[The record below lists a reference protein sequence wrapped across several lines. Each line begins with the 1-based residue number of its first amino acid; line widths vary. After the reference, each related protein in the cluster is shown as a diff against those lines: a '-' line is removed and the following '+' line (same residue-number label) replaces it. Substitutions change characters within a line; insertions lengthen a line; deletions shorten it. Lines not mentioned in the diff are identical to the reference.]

1 MIRYIKNLLT
11 RNRGLKLFSLLLAFV
26 LWLTLIPEEKIFSE
40 KTLVVPLETRNLSA
54 EFEIVEKPLNMIDV
68 TLRAPKGLLSRITS
82 ADIQA
87 VLNLEKATVNQ
98 EDYPLNPD
106 LVVVPPEAKVV
117 RVMPNKVRMKLELS
131 KEVLMEVA
139 PVFIGT
145 VKEGHKIDKVE
156 LIPSKVYVRGPESK
170 IKPKDRIRTSPI
182 DITGLDQ
189 SAEFE
194 ADLIL
199 PKPELRFTTAQ
210 TKAKVKVILA
220 QK

>member
-1 MIRYIKNLLT
+1 
-11 RNRGLKLFSLLLAFV
+11 V

-40 KTLVVPLETRNLSA
+40 KTLVVPLEMRNVSP
-54 EFEIVEKPLNMIDV
+54 EFEVVEKPQNLIDV
-68 TLRAPKGLLSRITS
+68 TLRAPKGLFNRITS
-82 ADIQA
+82 ADIRA

-106 LVVVPPEAKVV
+106 MVVVPPEAKVI
-117 RVMPNKVRMKLELS
+117 RIMPNKVRIKLELS

-139 PVFIGT
+139 PVFIGN
-145 VKEGHKIDKVE
+145 VKEGHKIDTVE

-220 QK
+220 GK